1 MNRISNAPH
10 AHVIDPDWRQDPV
23 PWAQDGDA
31 TMAPRIHA
39 ACLDQCG
46 ECLAALAEEAA
57 DSTATTAV
65 LMAVG
70 FSLTLMMSPALLVK
84 VREELA
90 FAPPLQAMIDRV
102 HAVGEQVR
110 ASEALAMTRDLER
123 PERRDVVEGCIQ
135 LIGLY
140 AMVMQTKEP

>member
-23 PWAQDGDA
+23 PWAPSGDA
-31 TMAPRIHA
+31 TMPSRIHA

-46 ECLAALAEEAA
+46 ECLAELAEEAA
-57 DSTATTAV
+57 DGTATTAV

-70 FSLTLMMSPALLVK
+70 FRLMLMMSPALLAK
-84 VREELA
+84 VRKELA

-102 HAVGEQVR
+102 DTVGDLVR
-110 ASEALAMTRDLER
+110 ASEALTMTEGLDRR
-123 PERRDVVEGCIQ
+123 ERRDVVEGCIQ

-140 AMVMQTKEP
+140 AMVMRPKEP